1 MPFEKTDKIWMDGE
15 FVDWDAAQVHVLTH
29 ALHYGSGV
37 FEGIR
42 AYPTAR
48 GVAVFRLTD
57 HIDRLFRS
65 AEMLLMDVPY
75 TRAEIVDACKQ
86 AVTINRM
93 DDGCYL
99 RPIFFLS
106 YGEIGLNTMPC
117 KTSASIA
124 VWPWGAYLGEEGL
137 RLGVRMKV
145 SSWRRQDPAAVP
157 TAAKAAGFYVNSSL
171 AKVEALKAGY
181 DEAIMLNTQG
191 YVAECSGENIFL
203 VRHGRILT
211 PPTSAGILE
220 GITRDSV
227 IAIARDLGHEVVE
240 TPILRNDLYL
250 ADEIFCTGTAAEVVG
265 IREVDDRR
273 IGAGEPGPVTRRIQ
287 ETYSSV
293 VRGEVDQYKDW
304 VEHVRA

>member
-1 MPFEKTDKIWMDGE
+1 MPFAKTDKIWMDGE

-48 GVAVFRLTD
+48 GAAVFRLTD

-65 AEMLLMDVPY
+65 AESLLMDVPY
-75 TRAEIVDACKQ
+75 TRAQIVEACKE
-86 AVTINRM
+86 AVVVNRM

-99 RPIFFLS
+99 RPIFFLG
-106 YGEIGLNTMPC
+106 YGEIGLNTIPC
-117 KTSASIA
+117 KTSVSIA
-124 VWPWGAYLGEEGL
+124 VWPWGAYLGDEGVAK
-137 RLGVRMKV
+137 GVRMKV
-145 SSWRRQDPAAVP
+145 ASWRRQDPSAVP
-157 TAAKAAGFYVNSSL
+157 TSAKATGFYVNSSL

-191 YVAECSGENIFL
+191 YVAECTGENLFF
-203 VRHGRILT
+203 VRNGRVFT

-227 IAIARDLGHEVVE
+227 AVIARDLGYEVVE
-240 TPILRNDLYL
+240 TPILRGDLYA
-250 ADEIFCTGTAAEVVG
+250 ADEMFCTGTAAEVVP
-265 IREVDDRR
+265 IREVDDRT
-273 IGAGEPGPVTRRIQ
+273 IGTGGRGPITQKIQ
-287 ETYSSV
+287 ETYSAV
-293 VRGEVDQYKDW
+293 VRGEVDQYKEW
-304 VEHVRA
+304 VEHVR

>member
-1 MPFEKTDKIWMDGE
+1 MPFAKTDKIWMDGQ

-42 AYPTAR
+42 AYPTPR

-65 AEMLLMDVPY
+65 AEVLMMDVPY
-75 TRAEIVDACKQ
+75 TRAQIVEACKE
-86 AVTINRM
+86 AVVVNHM
-93 DDGCYL
+93 DDGCYV
-99 RPIFFLS
+99 RPLLFLG
-106 YGEIGLNTMPC
+106 YGEIGLNTIPC
-117 KTSASIA
+117 HTQASIA
-124 VWPWGAYLGEEGL
+124 VWPWPAYLGEEASTQ
-137 RLGVRMKV
+137 GVRMKV
-145 SSWRRQDPAAVP
+145 SSWRRQDPSSVP
-157 TAAKAAGFYVNSSL
+157 TSAKASGFYINSSL

-191 YVAECSGENIFL
+191 YVAECSGENLFV
-203 VRHGRILT
+203 VRHGRVYT

-227 IAIARDLGHEVVE
+227 AVIARDLGYEVVE
-240 TPILRNDLYL
+240 TPILRNDLYG
-250 ADEIFCTGTAAEVVG
+250 ADELFCTGTAAEVVP
-265 IREVDDRR
+265 IREVDDRP
-273 IGAGEPGPVTRRIQ
+273 IGGGTRGPVTQKVQ
-287 ETYSSV
+287 EIYSAA

-304 VEHVRA
+304 VEHVR